1 VNRISQI
8 DLAVILK
15 HIQKVL
21 DEKFE
26 TGSCIF
32 ITGATGFFGKW
43 LLESFIYLNKELGLN
58 ASIYALSR
66 NPDIFLEQFP
76 FFRNEKCLTWINGD
90 IRTFEF
96 PFYKIDYIIHAATDA
111 DAKLNAENP
120 LLMLDTITEGTKRVL
135 ELARMQ
141 TGLKSMLLTSSGAIY
156 GKQPEN
162 ITHIKETNSF
172 PIDINN
178 PGSAYAE
185 GKRLAELYC
194 SIYAKQ
200 FNIPVKIAR
209 CFAFVGPYLP
219 LDKHFAIGNFIN
231 DILSNREIVIK
242 GDGTP
247 LRSYMYATDLVIWL
261 LTILLK
267 GEVNKPYNVGSDQE
281 ISILDLALLAKSFH
295 RASGDINVTGQSSN
309 LPREQYIPDISSCK
323 KYLNL
328 NVLTSLEESMGR
340 VIRSS
345 KVFQKIL
352 DVVPWWQHTR
362 L

>member
-1 VNRISQI
+1 MNRISQI
-8 DLAVILK
+8 DLEVILEHTK
-15 HIQKVL
+15 KNL
-21 DEKFE
+21 AENFE
-26 TGSCIF
+26 VGSNIF

-43 LLESFIYLNKELGLN
+43 LLESILYLNQELGLN
-58 ASIYALSR
+58 AGVYALSR
-66 NPDIFLEQFP
+66 NPEVFLDQFP
-76 FFRNEKCLTWINGD
+76 FFKNLSCISWIKGD
-90 IRTFEF
+90 IKDFKF
-96 PFYKIDYIIHAATDA
+96 PEQKFDYIIHAATEA

-135 ELARMQ
+135 ELARIQ

-178 PGSAYAE
+178 PSSAYAE

-200 FNIPVKIAR
+200 YNIPVKIAR

-219 LDKHFAIGNFIN
+219 LDKHFAIGNFIS
-231 DILSNREIVIK
+231 DVIANREIVIK

-247 LRSYMYATDLVIWL
+247 LRSYMYATDLVVWL

-267 GEVNKPYNVGSDQE
+267 GEINKPYNVGSDKS
-281 ISILDLALLAKSFH
+281 ISILDIALIVNSFQ
-295 RASGDINVTGQSSN
+295 AVEKEVKVIGVTNNQ
-309 LPREQYIPDISSCK
+309 PRDLYIPDIKRSIETLDLQITVSI
-323 KYLNL
+323 
-328 NVLTSLEESMGR
+328 EESVR
-340 VIRSS
+340 RTLQ
-345 KVFQKIL
+345 FQRQTPVLIN
-352 DVVPWWQHTR
+352 
-362 L
+362 